1 MYLSKWGALVILTVS
16 FISILSE
23 SNALRI
29 QGDSF
34 YIGQFRAKLTGR
46 CGDVVA
52 ERRFYQN

>member
-1 MYLSKWGALVILTVS
+1 MILTVS

-23 SNALRI
+23 RTALRI
-29 QGDSF
+29 QGDSS

-46 CGDVVA
+46 CGDMVA